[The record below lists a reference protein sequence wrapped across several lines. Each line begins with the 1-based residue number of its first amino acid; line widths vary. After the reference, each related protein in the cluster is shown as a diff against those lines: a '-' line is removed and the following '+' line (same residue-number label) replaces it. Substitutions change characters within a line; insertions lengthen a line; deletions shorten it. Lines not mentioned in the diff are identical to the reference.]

1 MYTILFI
8 RRFFLELSTTETVN
22 LECKLFSLMFY
33 YFISAKL
40 KFPPSNN
47 SIDTVIF
54 MILLKFFVLKKYALH
69 IEDIIC
75 LERLVILG

>member
-8 RRFFLELSTTETVN
+8 RRFCLELSTTETVN
-22 LECKLFSLMFY
+22 LECKLFSLMF